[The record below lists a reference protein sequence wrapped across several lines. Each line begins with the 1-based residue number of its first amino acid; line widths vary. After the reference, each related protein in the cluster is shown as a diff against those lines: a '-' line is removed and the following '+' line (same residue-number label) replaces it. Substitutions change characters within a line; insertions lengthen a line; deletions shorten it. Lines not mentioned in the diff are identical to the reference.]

1 MAQQGIR
8 VAISSNA
15 MGKSRA
21 GHGIGVKLEAAK
33 RHGFD
38 GIELVME
45 CLESHSESEKFATY
59 NSCADRLRAAAL
71 DIRKSA
77 SALSLEIVT
86 LNPFGAFDGLAKE
99 EDVEARLQEAELW
112 LQICQI
118 LQAPILQLAA
128 CIYPLQK
135 TLTADTLKIAANL
148 KRLGLL
154 AQKYNTIVAYEGVA
168 WGIDVNTWQ
177 QVRDILGHVDLPNV
191 RHCIDTFHIAAKEA
205 GDPFNVLSPVKADGV
220 GRLRNSMSEFSRTVK
235 VSDIGYFQLSD
246 ATVADKE
253 QTGYPMR
260 DLKQPPFMTQSRN
273 CRIFPCEHG
282 VLPVLE
288 VAKTVFEMGYRSW
301 VSMEVF
307 HPDMWTGDPG

>member
-8 VAISSNA
+8 VAICSNA

-21 GHGIGVKLEAAK
+21 GHSIAVKLEAAK

-45 CLESHSESEKFATY
+45 CLESHSESEKFASY
-59 NSCADRLRAAAL
+59 NSRADRLRAAAL

-77 SALSLEIVT
+77 SALSLDIVT
-86 LNPFGAFDGLAKE
+86 LNPFGAFDGLAKG

-112 LQICQI
+112 LQICQV
-118 LQAPILQLAA
+118 LQAPIL
-128 CIYPLQK
+128 
-135 TLTADTLKIAANL
+135 
-148 KRLGLL
+148 
-154 AQKYNTIVAYEGVA
+154 
-168 WGIDVNTWQ
+168 Q

-191 RHCIDTFHIAAKEA
+191 RHCIDTFHIAAREA

-220 GRLRNSMSEFSRTVK
+220 ARLRNSMVEFSRTVK

-253 QTGYPMR
+253 QRGYPMR

-288 VAKTVFEMGYRSW
+288 VAKTVFEMGYRGW

-307 HPDMWTGDPG
+307 HPGMWKRDPG